1 MSICRCGAYCSGDFC
16 KVCST
21 YLREPKARTKAIKK
35 RSEKGEKED
44 IVYRALRLKFLREN
58 PYCKLY
64 PDKKATTVHH
74 SRGRGKYYLDVK
86 TWIPLSFEAH
96 VYIETHPEFAY
107 ENGFSLSRLAKE
119 ERE

>member
-1 MSICRCGAYCSGDFC
+1 MQCTKCFSWASGDWC
-16 KVCST
+16 KNCDTILIEKKKPVKS
-21 YLREPKARTKAIKK
+21 LKK

-44 IVYRALRLKFLREN
+44 IIYRALRLKFLREN
-58 PYCKLY
+58 PRCKLY

-96 VYIETHPEFAY
+96 VYIETHPGFAY
-107 ENGFSLSRLAKE
+107 ENGYSFSRLENK
-119 ERE
+119 